1 MRPSVSPSSRGVWM
15 KSTHPASMA
24 LFGIPG
30 KLAEASSCASVMP
43 PASLI
48 ERKPRVPSEP
58 VPERTTPM
66 A

>member
-1 MRPSVSPSSRGVWM
+1 M
-15 KSTHPASMA
+15 KSTHPAIDGA
-24 LFGIPG
+24 LRHPG
-30 KLAEASSCASVMP
+30 EARR
-43 PASLI
+43 SLLLRKRDAARLLD